1 MLLSEQF
8 ETTTNT
14 EITVVKTFC
23 DFGHNIF
30 EKQLIWPF
38 FIRTLARSYEKNL
51 ATLDASLEQGC
62 QMGRISS
69 WLAVRFSGWPFGFFW
84 PFFKGRVVANF
95 FCWAFLKTCL
105 YFKAN

>member
-38 FIRTLARSYEKNL
+38 FIRTLARSYEQIWQPWTL
-51 ATLDASLEQGC
+51 ASNRVARWAVFQVGWPYDFQV
-62 QMGRISS
+62 GR
-69 WLAVRFSGWPFGFFW
+69 LAFFGRFSKVVWSQIFSV
-84 PFFKGRVVANF
+84 GRF
-95 FCWAFLKTCL
+95 
-105 YFKAN
+105 